1 MGFVSFYSG
10 RGTLT
15 PGKDQRT
22 PTSPA
27 QVDNKIPVLF
37 HSIQFIR
44 FTFERNRAIFF
55 LFVTEQL
62 KPLKTYVDP
71 HTYEDPN
78 TAVLKFATEI
88 HPSHI
93 TKQKVIGAG
102 E

>member
-1 MGFVSFYSG
+1 MEFLYF
-10 RGTLT
+10 
-15 PGKDQRT
+15 
-22 PTSPA
+22 
-27 QVDNKIPVLF
+27 ILF
-37 HSIQFIR
+37 LHATIL
-44 FTFERNRAIFF
+44 F
-55 LFVTEQL
+55 LFSLTEQL

-78 TAVLKFATEI
+78 VAVLKFATEI